1 MTKLNITF
9 SPDAFEDYKYW
20 QKQDKKLLQKINSL
34 IKSIQREGVLEGEG
48 RPEPLR
54 GDLKSYYSRRINHH
68 EHRVVYKVTDSAILI
83 ASCRY
88 HYYK

>member
-1 MTKLNITF
+1 MSKLNITF

-20 QKQDKKLLQKINSL
+20 QRQDKKLWQKINSL

-54 GDLKSYYSRRINHH
+54 GDLKSYYSRRINH
-68 EHRVVYKVTDSAILI
+68 EHRLVYTVTDSAILI
-83 ASCRY
+83 VSCRY
-88 HYYK
+88 YYYK